1 MNKTAIFLILFG
13 ITNIMFPDLIAY
25 IIGWVSLFAWVA
37 MLLGSNIWPKKAN
50 WDNYVKVGDYKI
62 FR

>member
-1 MNKTAIFLILFG
+1 MNRTAIFLILFG

-25 IIGWVSLFAWVA
+25 LIGGASVVA
-37 MLLGSNIWPKKAN
+37 GVVMLLGSSIGPKKAN
-50 WDNYVKVGDYKI
+50 GENYVKVGDYKI